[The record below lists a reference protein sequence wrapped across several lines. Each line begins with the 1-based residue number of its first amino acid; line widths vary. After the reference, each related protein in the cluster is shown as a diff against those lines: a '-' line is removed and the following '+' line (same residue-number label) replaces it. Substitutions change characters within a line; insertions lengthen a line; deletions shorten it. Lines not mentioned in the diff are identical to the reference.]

1 MNLAS
6 LLENTA
12 ARIPGHT
19 ALRFEGRLY
28 TFEDL
33 NVLVNRTANGLKKLG
48 LGPGDRCVL
57 RYQWDS
63 VYGPHGAKDAH
74 KGRGPFQCLYE
85 GIKGFLPSICPA
97 PFIGGICAHGLG
109 DLGSS

>member
-1 MNLAS
+1 MNLVS

-33 NVLVNRTANGLKKLG
+33 NVLVNMTANGLKKLG
-48 LGPGDRCVL
+48 LGPRTGVC
-57 RYQWDS
+57 
-63 VYGPHGAKDAH
+63 
-74 KGRGPFQCLYE
+74 
-85 GIKGFLPSICPA
+85 
-97 PFIGGICAHGLG
+97 
-109 DLGSS
+109 